1 MKGRRKDETY
11 EFYNNNAKGKRFNI
25 RKGKVRKSL
34 KNDEVIW
41 RRLLYSWE
49 GYTDVQYFDR
59 KDQKRKLRSLTHVD
73 VVHWLISSW
82 VKK

>member
-41 RRLLYSWE
+41 RRLLYS
-49 GYTDVQYFDR
+49 
-59 KDQKRKLRSLTHVD
+59 
-73 VVHWLISSW
+73 
-82 VKK
+82 